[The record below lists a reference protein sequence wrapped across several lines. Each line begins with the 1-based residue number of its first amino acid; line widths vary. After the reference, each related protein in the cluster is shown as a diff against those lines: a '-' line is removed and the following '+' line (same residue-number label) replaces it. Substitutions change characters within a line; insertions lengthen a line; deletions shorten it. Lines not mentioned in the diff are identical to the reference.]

1 MLTSSSR
8 RLLAPQNRLLLQVR
22 HSWGQNMSY
31 RDVFVEDNSFDYLTW
46 IKDNSLHSAQIKHPS
61 STHVV
66 SKYAAYVHNHGSYNF
81 NNVDDYVLNI
91 AAYHQLPAV
100 NSESNKHQTTSN
112 NTARHALLVWPD
124 SLVLSNLVADDIAV
138 IGKNL
143 LKDAQLEK
151 TKLAAQLNP
160 SAVVLPITDVTIIL
174 SVSSV
179 FTYTQALRT
188 KEWFEST
195 FQTHNYAQKVNY
207 FIASE
212 IKARNQLPAQVTVLP
227 LGIHFEDVHSLKK
240 VENIV
245 VDICSKSSM

>member
-1 MLTSSSR
+1 MLSSSR
-8 RLLAPQNRLLLQVR
+8 KLLVPQKRLLLQVR

-31 RDVFVEDNSFDYLTW
+31 RDVFVEDGTFDYLTW
-46 IKDNSLHSAQIKHPS
+46 IRDNSLHSAQIKHPS

-66 SKYAAYVHNHGSYNF
+66 SKYASYVHNHGSYNF

-91 AAYHQLPAV
+91 AAYHELPA
-100 NSESNKHQTTSN
+100 SSDTIKHQTTSSS
-112 NTARHALLVWPD
+112 TARHALLVWPD
-124 SLVLSNLVADDIAV
+124 SLVLSNLVADDIAI

-143 LKDAQLEK
+143 LKDAQLDQ
-151 TKLAAQLNP
+151 TKLTSQLNP
-160 SAVVLPITDVTIIL
+160 AAKVLPITDVTIIL

-195 FQTHNYAQKVNY
+195 FQAHNYAQKVNY
-207 FIASE
+207 YIASE

-245 VDICSKSSM
+245 VDICSRASK